1 MTNSLFFFKCL
12 HDVYQVVQKYAA
24 CGKNKALVYGSGFF
38 SSSRLA
44 SSTLAAGVEEGAGVD
59 EVRQPVA
66 ARRGRY

>member
-1 MTNSLFFFKCL
+1 ML
-12 HDVYQVVQKYAA
+12 HAV
-24 CGKNKALVYGSGFF
+24 KNKALVYGSVF